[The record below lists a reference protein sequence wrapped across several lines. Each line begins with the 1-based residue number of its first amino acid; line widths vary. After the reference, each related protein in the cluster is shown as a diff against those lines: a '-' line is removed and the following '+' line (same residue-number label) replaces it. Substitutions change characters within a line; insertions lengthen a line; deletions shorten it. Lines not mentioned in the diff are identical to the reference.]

1 MTFRKTSHSV
11 LSEDPWAYL
20 AMSSDHAFRTKL
32 EESSWLSLHTVLPLL
47 HNGFTLAGCCRT
59 QGVALGKT
67 LDLSSPSVT
76 SIAPPS
82 RMRTSQQK
90 LHSQLRQSSLCPG
103 PEACDIFCNG
113 ILSSSHGRQPR
124 AMAIARIVLGTSGA
138 SLTTLCL
145 ALRSSF
151 NNHVLGTALFPHAG
165 NLCSNSCSKML

>member
-1 MTFRKTSHSV
+1 M
-11 LSEDPWAYL
+11 LSGP
-20 AMSSDHAFRTKL
+20 STKKAVGFPYTQFCHCCTMG
-32 EESSWLSLHTVLPLL
+32 SSWLAG
-47 HNGFTLAGCCRT
+47 GFCRT

-67 LDLSSPSVT
+67 LDLSSPPVT

-90 LHSQLRQSSLCPG
+90 RHSQLRQSSLCPA
-103 PEACDIFCNG
+103 PEACDIFCTG

-145 ALRSSF
+145 ALKSSF
-151 NNHVLGTALFPHAG
+151 NNHVLGTALFTHAG
-165 NLCSNSCSKML
+165 KLCSNSCSKML